1 MAKPADIEITAA
13 HRFFSADCF
22 NRAWDLIDK
31 SERSPEEDELMLEL
45 CLSSIW
51 HWRQR
56 EDFNATNLSIGYWQA
71 ARIFTVLNQLENARR
86 YGMMC
91 LETSRAEGAPPF
103 YCGYAYEALARIES
117 KAGNP
122 GKAKEYIQ
130 LARRMAAQVTDLQEK
145 QQLEDD
151 LDTIS

>member
-1 MAKPADIEITAA
+1 MAKPSDIEISAA

-31 SERSPEEDELMLEL
+31 TERSAEEGELMLEL

-56 EDFNATNLSIGYWQA
+56 EDFTATNLSIGYWQA
-71 ARIFTVLNQLENARR
+71 ARVYTLLSQLENARR
-86 YGMMC
+86 YGMLC
-91 LETSRAEGAPPF
+91 LEVSQVDGIAPF
-103 YCGYAYEALARIES
+103 YCGYAYEALARVEA

-122 GKAKEYIQ
+122 AKANEYLQ
-130 LARRMAAQVTDLQEK
+130 QARRMAAQVTNLQDK

-151 LDTIS
+151 LDSIS